1 MLPYKDVYMRKRI
14 YIYHHMQRHDS
25 FEKNPDFRE
34 YDEQQKAYY
43 SILSSMESRS
53 KLWQVNQ
60 IFKI

>member
-1 MLPYKDVYMRKRI
+1 
-14 YIYHHMQRHDS
+14 MQRHDS

-34 YDEQQKAYY
+34 YDELQKAYY
-43 SILSSMESRS
+43 SLLSATSMESRS